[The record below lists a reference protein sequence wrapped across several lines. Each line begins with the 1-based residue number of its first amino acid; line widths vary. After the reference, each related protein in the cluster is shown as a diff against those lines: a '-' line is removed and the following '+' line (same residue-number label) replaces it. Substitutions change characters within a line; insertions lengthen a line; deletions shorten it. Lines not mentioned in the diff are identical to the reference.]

1 MVHLEF
7 KEKKMAVTYDFTPK
21 ANAGLA
27 SVGGNNVVGVLESF
41 VQLKAIVVTVRS
53 TSNGNNTAV
62 DLRAADGVH
71 GSLYDL
77 ILRELQPLMVFAA
90 DAGTGVIHA
99 IVDGHAI
106 DAATLERRL
115 AQLSGVGTDT
125 DVTIGTSITV
135 A

>member
-1 MVHLEF
+1 
-7 KEKKMAVTYDFTPK
+7 MAVTFDFTPK
-21 ANAGLA
+21 ANAGLT
-27 SVGGNNVVGVLESF
+27 STGGNNVVGTLES
-41 VQLKAIVVTVRS
+41 VAQLKAAVVTIRS
-53 TSNGNNTAV
+53 TSNGDNTAV
-62 DLRAADGVH
+62 DLRAVDGVH

-77 ILRELQPLMVFAA
+77 ILRELQPLMAFAPDGA
-90 DAGTGVIHA
+90 TGVIHL

-115 AQLSGVGTDT
+115 ANLSGVGTDT